1 MTSTPEYIS
10 QLPSSVSD
18 IKYCLYINLESR
30 KDRREHIEGELKSI
44 GINGIRFNAIK
55 LQNGRVGCSMSH
67 LKCLQ
72 IAKKNNWPYVMICE
86 DDLLFFDKEKAVN
99 SMNHFFKLHSSQKD
113 SCNIVLLAGNNVPP
127 YTKIDDTCIRVSHCQ
142 TTTGYIVK
150 SVYYDTLM
158 KNIKTG
164 IEKLM
169 KNPNN
174 HAMYAID
181 KYWIQLQKRDIW
193 YLLAPIIAIQ
203 REDYSDI
210 EQKTTNYEY
219 IMKDL
224 DKPHLARHIQTIN
237 MQYLNPY

>member
-1 MTSTPEYIS
+1 MTSNPEYIS
-10 QLPSSVSD
+10 QFPSSVSD

-30 KDRREHIEGELKSI
+30 KDRREHIEGELKSV
-44 GINGIRFNAIK
+44 GIRGIRFNAIK

-86 DDLLFFDKEKAVN
+86 DDLLFLDKDKAVN
-99 SMNHFFKLHSSQKD
+99 CMNKFFKLHSSQKD
-113 SCNIVLLAGNNVPP
+113 SCNIVLIAGNNVPP

-150 SVYYDTLM
+150 SVYYNTLM
-158 KNIKTG
+158 ENIKTG

-174 HAMYAID
+174 HTMYAID
-181 KYWIQLQKRDIW
+181 KYWIQLQKRDVW

-210 EQKTTNYEY
+210 EQKTTNYEH

-224 DKPHLARHIQTIN
+224 DKPHLVRNIQAIN